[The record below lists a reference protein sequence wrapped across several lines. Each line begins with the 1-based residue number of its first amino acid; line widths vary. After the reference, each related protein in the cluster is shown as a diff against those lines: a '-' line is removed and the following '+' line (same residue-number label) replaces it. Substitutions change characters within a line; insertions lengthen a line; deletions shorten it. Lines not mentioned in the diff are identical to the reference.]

1 VGVVREFVR
10 GRLPEF
16 MVPGAWVVLDRLPVT
31 ANGKL
36 DRRALPAPRGG
47 GGSEYSA
54 PRDGAEELLCRLFA
68 EVLGVER
75 VGIEDGFFDLG
86 GHSLLATRLVS
97 RVRSELGVELP
108 VGAVF
113 EAPTVARLSRRVA
126 RSADRTGRERPELVR
141 CDRRPERLPVSF
153 AQSRLWFLYRL
164 EGRSATYNIPLVVRL
179 SGAVDGEALGW
190 ALRDVVGRHESLRT
204 VFVEVDG
211 VVCQRVLPV
220 EEADRR
226 WPGLETVTVGGRA
239 EAERAVTG
247 AVQHAFALEEELP
260 LRAVLVRETAPEPVC
275 TLALVVHHI
284 AADGWSLGPLWQDVA
299 EAYAA
304 RREGRAPG
312 WRPLAVQY
320 ADYAL
325 WQRRALGTADTPN
338 SVMAAQ
344 LDYWRSHLAGLP
356 EQLPLPTDRPRPP
369 VASHQGRWIAFEIGP
384 ETHGKLA
391 ALAREAD
398 ASVFMVLQAAV
409 AALLTR
415 LGAGPDLPIGSPVA
429 GRPDE
434 ALDDVVGFFVNTLVL
449 RADTSGDP
457 SFRTLLE
464 RVRDTALAAYAHQEL
479 PFEQLVEALNPER
492 TLARHPLFQV
502 SLALQ
507 TAWDQDFALPGT
519 TATLERPEART
530 AKFDLAFMVNARQ
543 SHGGT
548 HPGLDGVLE
557 YAVDLFDRETAE
569 RLADRFLRVLDEV
582 VADPDAPISRID
594 LLDAAER
601 HRTLVAWNDTG
612 RPDLPRLSFAALFE
626 EQVRKSPDAL
636 AVECGALR
644 LSYADLDTRANQL
657 AHHLTQRGI
666 GPESRVALA
675 FGRSVDMVVGT
686 LAVLKTGA
694 AYLPV
699 DPAYPAEWIA
709 FVLADSAVGAVVTR
723 SAFAESL
730 PSAAVSTVVTDT
742 PETTSDIRRQ
752 PTSSP
757 RVSVP
762 LTAAAYVIYT
772 SGSTGRPKGVVVTHS
787 GIMGLATAQVERF
800 ALDPS
805 ARILQLASPS
815 FDASV
820 MEFLMAFASGGALVI
835 PEGAG
840 VLAGEELAGVIRR
853 YGITHALIS
862 PTVLAGMP
870 TPELPTLRTLL
881 VGGEACGPELVERWA
896 PGRRMVN
903 AYGPTEATVWATAG
917 VLEARRHASAG
928 AAPTIGVPA
937 IGAQVYVLDEWLRPL
952 PTGVTGEIYLAG
964 AGLARG
970 YLGRAG

>member
-1 VGVVREFVR
+1 
-10 GRLPEF
+10 
-16 MVPGAWVVLDRLPVT
+16 
-31 ANGKL
+31 
-36 DRRALPAPRGG
+36 
-47 GGSEYSA
+47 
-54 PRDGAEELLCRLFA
+54 
-68 EVLGVER
+68 
-75 VGIEDGFFDLG
+75 
-86 GHSLLATRLVS
+86 
-97 RVRSELGVELP
+97 
-108 VGAVF
+108 
-113 EAPTVARLSRRVA
+113 
-126 RSADRTGRERPELVR
+126 
-141 CDRRPERLPVSF
+141 
-153 AQSRLWFLYRL
+153 
-164 EGRSATYNIPLVVRL
+164 
-179 SGAVDGEALGW
+179 
-190 ALRDVVGRHESLRT
+190 RDVVGRHESLRT
-204 VFVEVDG
+204 LFVEVDG
-211 VVCQRVLPV
+211 VACQRVLSV

-226 WPGLETVTVGGRA
+226 WPGLETVTAHDRA
-239 EAERAVTG
+239 QAERAVAEG
-247 AVQHAFALEEELP
+247 VQHAFDLEEELP
-260 LRAVLVRETAPEPVC
+260 LRAVLVRESASKSGCC

-284 AADGWSLGPLWQDVA
+284 AADGWSLGPLWRDVA
-299 EAYAA
+299 GAYAA
-304 RREGRAPG
+304 RREGRTPG
-312 WRPLAVQY
+312 WWPMAVQY
-320 ADYAL
+320 ADYTL
-325 WQRRALGTADTPN
+325 WQRQVLGTADTPG
-338 SVMAAQ
+338 SVLADQ
-344 LDYWRSHLAGLP
+344 LDYWRTHLAGIP

-369 VASHQGRWIAFEIGP
+369 VASHQGRWIAFEIGT

-415 LGAGPDLPIGSPVA
+415 LGAGTDVPIGSPVA

-519 TATLERPEART
+519 TATLEWPEART

-543 SHGGT
+543 GHGGT
-548 HPGLDGVLE
+548 HTGLDGVLE

-569 RLADRFLRVLDEV
+569 RLADRFLWLLDEV
-582 VADPDAPISRID
+582 VARPDAPISRID
-594 LLDAAER
+594 VLDAAER
-601 HRTLVAWNDTG
+601 HRTLVTWNDTG
-612 RPDLPRLSFAALFE
+612 RPDLPRLSFPALFE
-626 EQVRKSPDAL
+626 DRVRRSPDAL

-644 LSYADLDTRANQL
+644 LSYADLDARANQL
-657 AHHLTQRGI
+657 AHHLIQRGV

-675 FGRSVDMVVGT
+675 FGRSVDMVVGA

-709 FVLADSAVGAVVTR
+709 FVLADSAVSAVVTR

-730 PSAAVSTVVTDT
+730 PGAAVSTVVTDR
-742 PETTSDIRRQ
+742 PETLSDIRRQ
-752 PTSSP
+752 PTTSP
-757 RVSVP
+757 AVSVP

-787 GIMGLATAQVERF
+787 GIAGLATAQVERF

-805 ARILQLASPS
+805 ARVLQLASPS

-820 MEFLMAFASGGALVI
+820 MEFLMACASGGALVV
-835 PEGAG
+835 PERPG
-840 VLAGEELAGVIRR
+840 VLAGEELAGLIRR
-853 YGITHALIS
+853 CGITHALIS

-870 TPELPTLRTLL
+870 AAELPSLRTLL
-881 VGGEACGPELVERWA
+881 VGGEACGPELVGRWA

-917 VLEARRHASAG
+917 VLEAGRQASAG
-928 AAPTIGVPA
+928 GAPTIGVPG
-937 IGAQVYVLDEWLRPL
+937 IGAQVYVLDAWLRPL
-952 PTGVTGEIYLAG
+952 PTGVVGEIYLAG

-970 YLGRAG
+970 YLGRPGLTAGRFVANPFAGSGSGSGFGFGSGHGLGARMYRTGDLGRWRSDGVLEFVGRVDDQVKVRGFRIELGEVEGAVGAHSSVGR